1 MPALT
6 IRNLPGDVHT
16 RLRERAAA
24 AQVSVEG
31 LIRRTLADVVTAQP
45 EDRKM
50 APTGFGEVSLPLIH
64 AAANGSAGAMPELWG
79 ALKGSVRIETDTDLT
94 APTGEVWSAEA

>member
-1 MPALT
+1 
-6 IRNLPGDVHT
+6 
-16 RLRERAAA
+16 
-24 AQVSVEG
+24 
-31 LIRRTLADVVTAQP
+31 
-45 EDRKM
+45 M